1 MSSTQQRRTED
12 AHRLA
17 RRLFEVTEQIRAT
30 YEKIASALGLTPVQ
44 ARAVLFLEQAVP
56 MRALASHLECDA
68 SNVTGVADRLE
79 AQGYVERVSGL
90 DRRVRLLELTA
101 NGQKLRADL
110 AKRVAHAPSPADRL
124 TPAERTELHALL
136 DKMLAQ

>member
-1 MSSTQQRRTED
+1 MSSPQQRRTED

-17 RRLFEVTEQIRAT
+17 RRLFEVTDQVRAT
-30 YEKIASALGLTPVQ
+30 YEKIASSLGLTPVQ
-44 ARAVLFLEQAVP
+44 ARAVHFLEQPVP

-79 AQGYVERVSGL
+79 AQGYIERVSGR
-90 DRRVRLLELTA
+90 DRRVRLLQLTPS
-101 NGQKLRADL
+101 GQTLRADL
-110 AKRVAHAPSPADRL
+110 AERVAHAPSPADRL
-124 TPAERTELHALL
+124 TPAERTQLHTLL